1 MLRSHRRK
9 TALTATAL
17 MATALLLTACQDE
30 DGATGATSGT
40 SNNPAASE
48 PAAKGG
54 SSGTDGADGAGA
66 DSGKASDGKAS
77 NGKASGSW
85 AGAVSYMAPGK
96 YMVTRKGEAGQAF
109 FTSEDTDIEG
119 AGVIC
124 GDADGQA
131 ATPCSED
138 ELEAASKKGFGA
150 TVKLVDGVAVS
161 IVEDHTDSGSGTD
174 GGADSGDA
182 AGLVTGTLGFMAPG
196 KYMLTKTFE
205 GGDRSFF
212 TAEDTTINGAGWI
225 CGEEGQG
232 TTPCSEDDLEAAA
245 KKGGIIVV
253 VDIKD
258 GIAVTID
265 ENHN

>member
-17 MATALLLTACQDE
+17 MATALLLTACQGE
-30 DGATGATSGT
+30 DAETSGT
-40 SNNPAASE
+40 SNSPAASE
-48 PAAKGG
+48 SAAKGG
-54 SSGTDGADGAGA
+54 SGGTGGDDGAGA
-66 DSGKASDGKAS
+66 DAGTASGSKVT
-77 NGKASGSW
+77 GSW

-96 YMVTRKGEAGQAF
+96 YMVTREGETGQAF
-109 FTSEDTDIEG
+109 FTSDDTDIQG
-119 AGVIC
+119 AGTIC

-150 TVKLVDGVAVS
+150 TVELEDGVAVS

-174 GGADSGDA
+174 DDSDSGEA
-182 AGLVTGTLGFMAPG
+182 SGLVTGTLGYMAPG
-196 KYMLTKTFE
+196 KYLLTDTFS
-205 GGDRSFF
+205 GPDRSFF
-212 TAEDTTINGAGWI
+212 TADDTNINGAGII
-225 CGEEGQG
+225 CGDAEGQAA
-232 TTPCSEDDLEAAA
+232 TPCSEDELEAAA
-245 KKGGIIVV
+245 KKGGVIVV

-258 GIAVTID
+258 GVAVDID

>member
-1 MLRSHRRK
+1 MLRSHHRK

-30 DGATGATSGT
+30 DAATSGT
-40 SNNPAASE
+40 SNSPAASQS
-48 PAAKGG
+48 AAKGG
-54 SSGTDGADGAGA
+54 SGGKDAADGAGA
-66 DSGKASDGKAS
+66 DSGKDSGEASGGKVT
-77 NGKASGSW
+77 GSW

-96 YMVTRKGEAGQAF
+96 YMVTRKGGTGQAF
-109 FTSEDTDIEG
+109 FTSDDTDIQG
-119 AGVIC
+119 AGKIC

-150 TVKLVDGVAVS
+150 TVKLENGVAVS
-161 IVEDHTDSGSGTD
+161 IVEDHTDSGGGTD
-174 GGADSGDA
+174 DDSGSGDA

-196 KYMLTKTFE
+196 KYILTNTFS
-205 GGDRSFF
+205 GPDRSFF
-212 TAEDTTINGAGWI
+212 TADDTNINGAGLI
-225 CGEEGQG
+225 CGDAEGQAA
-232 TTPCSEDDLEAAA
+232 TPCSEDELEAAA
-245 KKGGIIVV
+245 KKGGVIVV

-258 GIAVTID
+258 GVAVNID

>member
-17 MATALLLTACQDE
+17 MATALLLTACQGE
-30 DGATGATSGT
+30 DAETSGT
-40 SNNPAASE
+40 SNSPAASE
-48 PAAKGG
+48 SAAKGG
-54 SSGTDGADGAGA
+54 TGGKDAADGAEA
-66 DSGKASDGKAS
+66 ESGQASGGKVT
-77 NGKASGSW
+77 GSW

-96 YMVTRKGEAGQAF
+96 YMVTREGGTGQAF
-109 FTSEDTDIEG
+109 FTSDDTDIQG
-119 AGVIC
+119 AGEIC

-150 TVKLVDGVAVS
+150 TVKLENGVAVS

-174 GGADSGDA
+174 DDAGSGDA

-196 KYMLTKTFE
+196 KYILTNTFD
-205 GGDRSFF
+205 GPDRSFF
-212 TAEDTTINGAGWI
+212 TADDTNINGAGII
-225 CGEEGQG
+225 CGDEGQA
-232 TTPCSEDDLEAAA
+232 TTPCSEDELETAA
-245 KKGGIIVV
+245 KKGGVIVV

-258 GIAVTID
+258 GAAVTID

>member
-1 MLRSHRRK
+1 MLRSRHRK

-17 MATALLLTACQDE
+17 MATALLLTACQGE
-30 DGATGATSGT
+30 DAATSGT
-40 SNNPAASE
+40 SNSPAASASGS
-48 PAAKGG
+48 AAKGG
-54 SSGTDGADGAGA
+54 SGGKDTADGAGA
-66 DSGKASDGKAS
+66 DSGKDSGEASGGKVT
-77 NGKASGSW
+77 GSW

-96 YMVTRKGEAGQAF
+96 YMVTRKGGTGQAF
-109 FTSEDTDIEG
+109 FTSDDTDIQG
-119 AGVIC
+119 AGKIC

-150 TVKLVDGVAVS
+150 TVKLENGVAVS

-174 GGADSGDA
+174 DDAGSGDA
-182 AGLVTGTLGFMAPG
+182 AGLVTGTLAFMAPG
-196 KYMLTKTFE
+196 KYMLTKTFA

-212 TAEDTTINGAGWI
+212 TADDTTINGAGWI

-253 VDIKD
+253 ADIKD
-258 GIAVTID
+258 GVAVTID

>member
-1 MLRSHRRK
+1 MLRSHHRK
-9 TALTATAL
+9 TALTASAL
-17 MATALLLTACQDE
+17 MAAALLLTACQGE
-30 DGATGATSGT
+30 DTAASAP
-40 SNNPAASE
+40 SDSPAASE
-48 PAAKGG
+48 SAAKGG
-54 SSGTDGADGAGA
+54 SGAKGGADGAGA
-66 DSGKASDGKAS
+66 DSGKGSGS
-77 NGKASGSW
+77 ASGGKVTGSW
-85 AGAVSYMAPGK
+85 VGAVSYMAPGK

-109 FTSEDTDIEG
+109 FTSDDTDIQG
-119 AGVIC
+119 AGRIC

-131 ATPCSED
+131 ATPCSEA

-150 TVKLVDGVAVS
+150 TVKLEDGVAVS

-174 GGADSGDA
+174 DDADSGEA

-196 KYMLTKTFE
+196 KYVLTNTFE
-205 GGDRSFF
+205 GSDRSFF
-212 TAEDTTINGAGWI
+212 TADDTAINGAGLI
-225 CGEEGQG
+225 CGDAEGQAS
-232 TTPCSEDDLEAAA
+232 TPCSEDELEAAA